1 MEFVKPGTYI
11 DFMKYRAPVVS
22 FLALLATLSLV
33 SLFYPGPNYGID
45 FAGGTEI
52 QLQFSGDASP
62 SEVRTALTE
71 AGYSRPDVISVEDS
85 DNEYIIRVRE
95 VSSLP
100 EDQIEKI
107 RESVSSILG
116 EDVVREMKVSPGGDK
131 ITLRVSGEVHEQQLQ
146 EALEAGGARVR
157 SVSSLAGSRDPRY
170 EAQLVGVADEL
181 LTSLQKAFADR
192 APEVP
197 LRVEW
202 VGPKAGQQ
210 LRDAA
215 IQSFL
220 YAIAFIM
227 LYVAFRFDMRFAPGG
242 VIAMFHDALITLG
255 VYVLLQKEVNL
266 TTVAALLTIM
276 GYSINDTIVVY
287 DRIRENM
294 VRVRDKSL
302 RELIN
307 ISTSQMLSRTIITSV
322 TTLLSVSAFFFLG
335 TGVIQDIAF
344 ALGIGILIG
353 TLSSVFIAA
362 PITELMDRRLFSR
375 ATGS

>member
-1 MEFVKPGTYI
+1 MELVKPGIYI
-11 DFMKYRAPVVS
+11 DFMKYRAPVVG
-22 FLALLATLSLV
+22 FLGLLATLSLV

-52 QLQFSGDASP
+52 QLQFKGD
-62 SEVRTALTE
+62 TAPGEIRNALEE
-71 AGYSRPDVISVEDS
+71 AGYSRPDVISVEGV
-85 DNEYIIRVRE
+85 DNEYIVRVRE

-100 EDQIEKI
+100 ADQVDKI
-107 RESVSSILG
+107 RESLDSILG

-131 ITLRVSGEVHEQQLQ
+131 ITLRVSGEVHEQQLL
-146 EALEAGGARVR
+146 EALEAGGAHVR
-157 SVSSLAGSRDPRY
+157 SVNSLAGSRDPRY

-181 LTSLQKAFADR
+181 LTSLQKALSDR
-192 APEVP
+192 APETP

-202 VGPKAGQQ
+202 VGPKAGPQ

-227 LYVAFRFDMRFAPGG
+227 LYVAFRFDLRFAPGG

-255 VYVLLQKEVNL
+255 IYVLLQKEVNL

-307 ISTSQMLSRTIITSV
+307 ISTSQTLSRTIITSF
-322 TTLLSVSAFFFLG
+322 TTLLSVGAFFFLG

-353 TLSSVFIAA
+353 TLSSIFIAA
-362 PITELMDRRLFSR
+362 PITEFMDRRLFSR
-375 ATGS
+375 PTGS

>member
-1 MEFVKPGTYI
+1 MEFIKPGTYI
-11 DFMKYRAPVVS
+11 DFMKYRGPVITV
-22 FLALLATLSLV
+22 LALMSLLSLV

-45 FAGGTEI
+45 FAGGTEV
-52 QLQFSGDASP
+52 QLAFNAETSP
-62 SEVRTALTE
+62 NEVRRALE
-71 AGYSRPDVISVEDS
+71 DAGYSRPDVISVEGS
-85 DNEYIIRVRE
+85 PNEYIIRVQE

-100 EDQIEKI
+100 EDQVEKI
-107 RESVSSILG
+107 RAAAAAALG
-116 EDVVREMKVSPGGDK
+116 EDVLQEMKVSPGGDK
-131 ITLRVSGEVHEQQLQ
+131 ITIRVSGPVNEQQLQ
-146 EALEAGGARVR
+146 EALLAGGANVR
-157 SVSSLAGSRDPRY
+157 SINSLTGSRNPRY
-170 EAQLVGVADEL
+170 EALLVGVADEL
-181 LTSLQKAFADR
+181 VSALKKAFGDR
-192 APEVP
+192 APENA

-202 VGPKAGQQ
+202 VGPKAGEQ

-215 IQSFL
+215 IQSLL

-227 LYVAFRFDMRFAPGG
+227 LYVAFRFDLRFAPGG

-255 VYVLLQKEVNL
+255 IYVLLQKEVNL

-276 GYSINDTIVVY
+276 GYSINDTIVVF

-307 ISTSQMLSRTIITSV
+307 ISTSQMLSRTLVTSL

-335 TGVIQDIAF
+335 TGVIRDIAF

-353 TLSSVFIAA
+353 TLSSIFIAA

-375 ATGS
+375 SRS

>member
-1 MEFVKPGTYI
+1 MELIKPGSYF
-11 DFMKYRAPVVS
+11 DFMKYRGPVITV
-22 FLALLATLSLV
+22 LALMATLSLV

-45 FAGGTEI
+45 FAGGTEV
-52 QLQFSGDASP
+52 QLAFRGDTTP
-62 SEVRTALTE
+62 NEVRKALE
-71 AGYSRPDVISVEDS
+71 NSGYSRPDVISVEGQP
-85 DNEYIIRVRE
+85 NQYIIRVQE

-100 EDQIEKI
+100 EEQVDKL
-107 RESVSSILG
+107 REAVTALLG
-116 EDVVREMKVSPGGDK
+116 EDVIREMKVSPGGDK

-146 EALEAGGARVR
+146 EALEAAGARVR
-157 SVSSLAGSRDPRY
+157 SLNLLAGSRDTRY
-170 EAQLVGVADEL
+170 EVHLVGVADEL
-181 LTSLQKAFADR
+181 TAQLREKFGDR
-192 APEVP
+192 APEGA

-202 VGPKAGQQ
+202 VGPKAGEQ

-215 IQSFL
+215 IQSLL

-242 VIAMFHDALITLG
+242 VIAMLHDALITLG
-255 VYVLLQKEVNL
+255 IYVLLQKEVNL

-307 ISTSQMLSRTIITSV
+307 ISTSQMLSRTIVTSL

-335 TGVIQDIAF
+335 TGVIADIAF
-344 ALGIGILIG
+344 ALGVGILIG
-353 TLSSVFIAA
+353 TMSSIFVAA
-362 PITELMDRRLFSR
+362 PITEMMDRRFFNRSR
-375 ATGS
+375 S

>member
-1 MEFVKPGTYI
+1 MEFVKAGTYI

-22 FLALLATLSLV
+22 FLAVLAVGSLILLVA
-33 SLFYPGPNYGID
+33 PGPNYGID
-45 FAGGTEI
+45 FAGGTEL
-52 QLQFSGDASP
+52 QLGFAGETSP
-62 SEVRTALTE
+62 AEVRAALE
-71 AGYSRPDVISVEDS
+71 DAGYSRPDVISVEGAP
-85 DNEYIIRVRE
+85 NEYIIRVQE

-100 EDQIEKI
+100 ADQVEKI
-107 RESVSSILG
+107 RESVQAALG
-116 EDVVREMKVSPGGDK
+116 DTFREMKVSPGGDK
-131 ITLRVSGEVHEQQLQ
+131 ITLRVSGEVSPQRIQ
-146 EALEAGGARVR
+146 EALTAGGAHVR
-157 SVSSLAGSRDPRY
+157 SVNSLAGSRDPRY
-170 EAQLVGVADEL
+170 EAQLVGVADEVVDQL
-181 LTSLQKAFADR
+181 STAFGDR
-192 APEVP
+192 APEGV

-215 IQSFL
+215 IQSLL

-227 LYVAFRFDMRFAPGG
+227 LYVAFRFDLRFAPGG

-255 VYVLLQKEVNL
+255 IYVLLEKEVNL

-307 ISTSQMLSRTIITSV
+307 ISTSQMLSRTIVTSLTTILSV
-322 TTLLSVSAFFFLG
+322 TAFFFLG

-353 TLSSVFIAA
+353 TFSSIFIAA
-362 PITELMDRRLFSR
+362 PITEFMDRRFFSR
-375 ATGS
+375 VARA

>member
-1 MEFVKPGTYI
+1 MEFIKPGTYI
-11 DFMKYRAPVVS
+11 DFMKYRGPVITV
-22 FLALLATLSLV
+22 LGIMALLSLV
-33 SLFYPGPNYGID
+33 SLFYPGPNLGID
-45 FAGGTEI
+45 FAGGTEV
-52 QLQFSGDASP
+52 QLTFRGDTASG
-62 SEVRTALTE
+62 EIREALE
-71 AGYSRPDVISVEDS
+71 DAGYARPDVISVEGEA
-85 DNEYIIRVRE
+85 NQYIIRVRE

-100 EDQIEKI
+100 AEQVEKI
-107 RESVSSILG
+107 RESVTAALG
-116 EDVVREMKVSPGGDK
+116 ADVLREMKVSPGGDK
-131 ITLRVSGEVHEQQLQ
+131 ITLRVSGPVHEQELQ
-146 EALEAGGARVR
+146 EALEGGGAHVR
-157 SVSSLAGSRDPRY
+157 SINALTGSRDPRY

-181 LTSLQKAFADR
+181 TAQLRERFGDR
-192 APEVP
+192 APEGA

-202 VGPKAGQQ
+202 VGPKAGEQ

-215 IQSFL
+215 IQSLL

-227 LYVAFRFDMRFAPGG
+227 LYVAFRFDLRFAPGG
-242 VIAMFHDALITLG
+242 VIAMLHDALITLG

-276 GYSINDTIVVY
+276 GYSINDTIVVF

-307 ISTSQMLSRTIITSV
+307 VSTSQMLSRTIVTSF

-344 ALGIGILIG
+344 ALGIGIMVG

-375 ATGS
+375 TRG

>member
-1 MEFVKPGTYI
+1 MEFIKPGTYI
-11 DFMKYRAPVVS
+11 DFMKYRGPVITVLGLMS
-22 FLALLATLSLV
+22 ILSLV

-45 FAGGTEI
+45 FAGGTEV
-52 QLQFSGDASP
+52 QLAFKGDTSS
-62 SEVRTALTE
+62 SEIRAALE
-71 AGYSRPDVISVEDS
+71 QAGYSRPDVISVEGS
-85 DNEYIIRVRE
+85 PNEYIIRVSE

-100 EDQIEKI
+100 AERVEKI
-107 RESVSSILG
+107 RESADAALG
-116 EDVVREMKVSPGGDK
+116 EGVLQEMKVSPGGDK
-131 ITLRVSGEVHEQQLQ
+131 ITLRVSGPVHEQQLQ
-146 EALEAGGARVR
+146 EALVAGGANVR
-157 SVSSLAGSRDPRY
+157 SINALTGSRDPRY
-170 EAQLVGVADEL
+170 EAHLVGVADEL
-181 LTSLQKAFADR
+181 TTQLREQFGDR
-192 APEVP
+192 APKEA

-202 VGPKAGQQ
+202 VGPKAGEQ

-215 IQSFL
+215 IQSLL

-227 LYVAFRFDMRFAPGG
+227 LYVAFRFDLRFAPGG

-255 VYVLLQKEVNL
+255 IYVLLQKEVNL

-276 GYSINDTIVVY
+276 GYSINDTIVVF

-307 ISTSQMLSRTIITSV
+307 ISTSQMLSRTIVTSL

-335 TGVIQDIAF
+335 TGVIRDIAF
-344 ALGIGILIG
+344 ALGIGIMIG
-353 TLSSVFIAA
+353 TLSSIFIAA

-375 ATGS
+375 SRG

>member
-1 MEFVKPGTYI
+1 MEFIKPGTYI
-11 DFMKYRAPVVS
+11 DFMKYRGPVMTV
-22 FLALLATLSLV
+22 LGLMATLSLI

-45 FAGGTEI
+45 FAGGTEV
-52 QLQFSGDASP
+52 QLVFKGDTSP
-62 SEVRTALTE
+62 AEVRKALQDS
-71 AGYSRPDVISVEDS
+71 GYARPDVISLEDQP
-85 DNEYIIRVRE
+85 NEYIIRVQE

-100 EDQIEKI
+100 DAQVEKI
-107 RESVSSILG
+107 RESVAAVLG
-116 EDVVREMKVSPGGDK
+116 DGVLQEMKVSPGGDK
-131 ITLRVSGEVHEQQLQ
+131 ITLRVSGPVIEQQLQ
-146 EALEAGGARVR
+146 EALVAGGANVR
-157 SVSSLAGSRDPRY
+157 SVNALTGSRDPRY

-181 LTSLQKAFADR
+181 MTHLQEQFGER
-192 APEVP
+192 APTDA

-202 VGPKAGQQ
+202 VGPKAGEQ

-215 IQSFL
+215 IQSLL

-227 LYVAFRFDMRFAPGG
+227 LYVAFRFDLRFAPGG
-242 VIAMFHDALITLG
+242 VIAMLHDALITLG
-255 VYVLLQKEVNL
+255 IYVLLQKEVNL

-276 GYSINDTIVVY
+276 GYSINDTIVVF

-307 ISTSQMLSRTIITSV
+307 ISTSQMLSRTIVTSL

-344 ALGIGILIG
+344 ALGIGILVG
-353 TLSSVFIAA
+353 TLSSIFIAA
-362 PITELMDRRLFSR
+362 PITELMDRRIFSR
-375 ATGS
+375 SRG

>member
-1 MEFVKPGTYI
+1 MEFIKPGTYI
-11 DFMKYRAPVVS
+11 DFMKYRGPVMTV
-22 FLALLATLSLV
+22 LGIMATLSLI

-45 FAGGTEI
+45 FAGGTEV
-52 QLQFSGDASP
+52 QLVFKGDTSP
-62 SEVRTALTE
+62 AEVRKALQDS
-71 AGYSRPDVISVEDS
+71 GYARPDVISVEDQP
-85 DNEYIIRVRE
+85 NEYIIRVQE

-100 EDQIEKI
+100 AAQVEKI
-107 RESVSSILG
+107 RESVAAELG
-116 EDVVREMKVSPGGDK
+116 DGVLQEMKVSPGGDK
-131 ITLRVSGEVHEQQLQ
+131 ITLRVSGPVIEQQLQ
-146 EALEAGGARVR
+146 EALVAGGANVR
-157 SVSSLAGSRDPRY
+157 SINALTGSRDPRY

-181 LTSLQKAFADR
+181 MTQLQEQFGER
-192 APEVP
+192 APTDA

-202 VGPKAGQQ
+202 VGPKAGEQ

-215 IQSFL
+215 IQSLL

-227 LYVAFRFDMRFAPGG
+227 LYVAFRFDLRFAPGG
-242 VIAMFHDALITLG
+242 VIAMLHDALITLG
-255 VYVLLQKEVNL
+255 IYVLLQKEVNL

-276 GYSINDTIVVY
+276 GYSINDTIVVF

-307 ISTSQMLSRTIITSV
+307 ISTSQMLSRTIVTSL

-344 ALGIGILIG
+344 ALGIGILVG
-353 TLSSVFIAA
+353 TLSSIFIAA

-375 ATGS
+375 SRG

>member
-1 MEFVKPGTYI
+1 MELIKPGSYF
-11 DFMKYRAPVVS
+11 DFMKYRGPVITV
-22 FLALLATLSLV
+22 LALMATLSLV

-45 FAGGTEI
+45 FAGGTEV
-52 QLQFSGDASP
+52 QLAFRGDTTP
-62 SEVRTALTE
+62 NEVRKALE
-71 AGYSRPDVISVEDS
+71 NSGYSRPDVISVEGEP
-85 DNEYIIRVRE
+85 NQYIIRVQE

-100 EDQIEKI
+100 EEQVDKL
-107 RESVSSILG
+107 REAVTALLG
-116 EDVVREMKVSPGGDK
+116 EDVIREMKVSPGGDK

-146 EALEAGGARVR
+146 EALEAAGARVR
-157 SVSSLAGSRDPRY
+157 SLNLLAGSRDTRY
-170 EAQLVGVADEL
+170 EVHLVGVADEL
-181 LTSLQKAFADR
+181 TAQLREKFGDR
-192 APEVP
+192 APEGA

-202 VGPKAGQQ
+202 VGPKAGEQ

-215 IQSFL
+215 IQSLL

-242 VIAMFHDALITLG
+242 VIAMLHDALITLG
-255 VYVLLQKEVNL
+255 IYVLLQKEVNL

-307 ISTSQMLSRTIITSV
+307 ISTSQMLSRTIVTSL
-322 TTLLSVSAFFFLG
+322 TTLLSVSAFFVLG
-335 TGVIQDIAF
+335 TGVIADIAF
-344 ALGIGILIG
+344 ALGVGILIG
-353 TLSSVFIAA
+353 TMSSIFVAA
-362 PITELMDRRLFSR
+362 PITEMMDRRFFNRSR
-375 ATGS
+375 S

>member
-1 MEFVKPGTYI
+1 MEFIKPGTYI
-11 DFMKYRAPVVS
+11 DFMKYRGPVITV
-22 FLALLATLSLV
+22 LALMATLSLV

-45 FAGGTEI
+45 FAGGTEV
-52 QLQFSGDASP
+52 QLLFKGDTTSA
-62 SEVRTALTE
+62 EVRKALE
-71 AGYSRPDVISVEDS
+71 DSGYARPDVISVEDS
-85 DNEYIIRVRE
+85 PNEYIIRVQE

-100 EDQIEKI
+100 TEQVEKI
-107 RESVSSILG
+107 REAVAAALG
-116 EDVVREMKVSPGGDK
+116 EGVLQEMKVSPGGDK
-131 ITLRVSGEVHEQQLQ
+131 ITLRVSGPVNEQQLQ
-146 EALEAGGARVR
+146 EALMAGGANVR
-157 SVSSLAGSRDPRY
+157 SINALTGSRNPRY

-181 LTSLQKAFADR
+181 MTQLQEQFGER
-192 APEVP
+192 APADA

-202 VGPKAGQQ
+202 VGPKAGEQ

-215 IQSFL
+215 IQSLL

-227 LYVAFRFDMRFAPGG
+227 LYVAFRFDLRFAPGG

-255 VYVLLQKEVNL
+255 IYVLLQKEVNL

-276 GYSINDTIVVY
+276 GYSINDTIVVF

-307 ISTSQMLSRTIITSV
+307 ISTSQMLSRTIVTSL

-344 ALGIGILIG
+344 ALGIGIMIG
-353 TLSSVFIAA
+353 TLSSIFIAA
-362 PITELMDRRLFSR
+362 PITEFMDRRLFSR
-375 ATGS
+375 SRG

>member
-1 MEFVKPGTYI
+1 MEFIKPGTYI
-11 DFMKYRAPVVS
+11 DFMKYRGPVISV
-22 FLALLATLSLV
+22 LGLLATMSLI

-45 FAGGTEI
+45 FAGGTEL
-52 QLQFSGDASP
+52 QLVFKGDVTSG
-62 SEVRTALTE
+62 EVRDALQ
-71 AGYSRPDVISVEDS
+71 ASGYARPDVIHVEGKQ
-85 DNEYIIRVRE
+85 NEYIIRVGE

-100 EDQIEKI
+100 EAEVDKI
-107 RESVSSILG
+107 RESATSALG
-116 EDVVREMKVSPGGDK
+116 PDVLREMKVSPGGDK
-131 ITLRVSGEVHEQQLQ
+131 ITIRVSSPINEQQLH
-146 EALEAGGARVR
+146 EALEAGGAHVR
-157 SVSSLAGSRDPRY
+157 SINALSGSRNPRY
-170 EAQLVGVADEL
+170 EVQLVGVADEL
-181 LTSLQKAFADR
+181 VSQLQKRFGER
-192 APEVP
+192 APEAP

-215 IQSFL
+215 IQSLL

-227 LYVAFRFDMRFAPGG
+227 LYVAFRFDLRFAPGG
-242 VIAMFHDALITLG
+242 VIAMLHDALITLG

-307 ISTSQMLSRTIITSV
+307 VSTSQMLSRTIITSF
-322 TTLLSVSAFFFLG
+322 TTILSVSAFFFLG

-344 ALGIGILIG
+344 ALGIGIFIG
-353 TLSSVFIAA
+353 TVSSVFVAA
-362 PITELMDRRLFSR
+362 PITEMMDRRFFSR
-375 ATGS
+375 SRG